1 LSMLLVAEPLV
12 TANISLTDLFDV
24 AELQKIQDAFAQAT
38 KVASIITL
46 PDGTPVTK
54 PSNFCA
60 LCSEVIRKTAK
71 GCANC
76 LSSDSVIG
84 RQNDEGPTIRI
95 CLSGGLWDAGASIT
109 VNGQHIGNWLVG
121 QVKNEL
127 NDEDQVIR
135 YAREIGAEEDE
146 FRKALQDV
154 PVMSMEQFK
163 SIAGLVF
170 LLANELSLK
179 AYQNLQKSLHIA
191 ERKQAEIALRESGE
205 RLKLLLDVNNA
216 VVSKLELAEL
226 FHLIPSSV
234 RHAMQ
239 CDAVCLSMPDADA
252 KRFKISG
259 LDFPDSKGFLRE
271 GVVLEIEGS
280 GSGIAFTTG
289 KAYRYG
295 RPPAGLN
302 AQVRSINEGEGFQS
316 GCFIPVTAAGR
327 TLAVLHMSD
336 RRAEFYSEQD
346 LQFLTQVAN
355 QVAIAMEN
363 SLQYQQLSQ
372 AHERLAEENLYLASE
387 IQANQ
392 HAEHI
397 LGKSPAIRR
406 VLDHV
411 ATVARTDSTVLI
423 RGETG
428 TGKELVARAIHN
440 RSLRH
445 ERMFVKLSCAAIP
458 AGLLESELFG
468 HEKGAFTGATERKI
482 GRFEVA
488 NGGTLFLDE
497 VGDIPIELQPKLL
510 RVLQEQEFERLGS
523 TRSIKVDVRLVAA
536 TNRGLESMMLGNQF
550 RPDLFYRLNVFP
562 ISLPPLRERPEDIPA
577 LVRHFVMKYAQKMN
591 RKIEEIPISVMDALL
606 QYQWP
611 GNIRELQNLI
621 QRSVILSPGTA
632 LISPFTELSH
642 VTPVITERRARQSQG
657 TLLDLERKHI
667 RQVLQETCWVLG
679 GSEGAASRLGI
690 PRTTLLY
697 RMRRLGIPRQQD

>member
-1 LSMLLVAEPLV
+1 LSMLSVIRPV
-12 TANISLTDLFDV
+12 KTADISLTDLFDV
-24 AELQKIQDAFAQAT
+24 EELQKIQDTFAQAT
-38 KVASIITL
+38 KVASVITL

-54 PSNFCA
+54 PGNFCR
-60 LCSEVIRKTAK
+60 LCIDVIRNTEK
-71 GCANC
+71 GRINC
-76 LSSDSVIG
+76 FYSDSIIG
-84 RQNDEGPTIRI
+84 RQSDHGPTIRI

-109 VNGQHIGNWLVG
+109 VGGQHIGNWLIG

-127 NDEDQVIR
+127 NDEERTIR
-135 YAREIGAEEDE
+135 YAREIGADEEE
-146 FRKALQDV
+146 FREALQEV
-154 PVMSMEQFK
+154 PVMSSEQFEN
-163 SIAGLVF
+163 IAKLVF
-170 LLANELSLK
+170 LLANELSQK
-179 AYQNLQKSLHIA
+179 AYQNLQQSLHIA
-191 ERKQAEIALRESGE
+191 ERKQAEVALRESGE

-226 FHLIPSSV
+226 FHLIPASV
-234 RHAMQ
+234 RNAMQ

-252 KRFKISG
+252 RRFRISG
-259 LDFPDSKGFLRE
+259 LDFPGSRGFLRE
-271 GVVLEIEGS
+271 GVVLDVEGS
-280 GSGIAFTTG
+280 GPGIAFASG
-289 KAYRYG
+289 KPYRYG
-295 RPPAGLN
+295 RPPEGLN
-302 AQVRSINEGEGFQS
+302 ALARSINTGEGFQS

-327 TLAVLHMSD
+327 TMAVLHMSD
-336 RRAEFYSEQD
+336 HRAEFFSEQD
-346 LQFLTQVAN
+346 LEFLTQVAG

-363 SLQYQQLSQ
+363 ALQYQELRQSR
-372 AHERLAEENLYLASE
+372 ERLAEENLYLASE

-392 HAEHI
+392 HFEHI
-397 LGKSPAIRR
+397 LGNSRAMRK
-406 VLDHV
+406 VLEHV
-411 ATVARTDSTVLI
+411 ATVAKTDSTVLI

-440 RSLRH
+440 SSPRRD
-445 ERMFVKLSCAAIP
+445 RMFVKLSCAAIP

-497 VGDIPIELQPKLL
+497 VGDIPLELQPKLL

-523 TRSIKVDVRLVAA
+523 TRSIRVDVRLVSA
-536 TNRGLESMMLGNQF
+536 TNRALESMMLENQF

-562 ISLPPLRERPEDIPA
+562 IRLPPLRERPEDVPA
-577 LVRHFVMKYAQKMN
+577 LVRHFVTKYAQKMN
-591 RKIEEIPISVMDALL
+591 RRIEEIPDGVMEALM

-621 QRSVILSPGTA
+621 QRAVILSPGTA
-632 LISPFTELSH
+632 LISPLMELSGVKH
-642 VTPVITERRARQSQG
+642 TAPERREKQPQG
-657 TLLDLERKHI
+657 TLLDIERKHI
-667 RQVLQETCWVLG
+667 RQILQETSWVLG